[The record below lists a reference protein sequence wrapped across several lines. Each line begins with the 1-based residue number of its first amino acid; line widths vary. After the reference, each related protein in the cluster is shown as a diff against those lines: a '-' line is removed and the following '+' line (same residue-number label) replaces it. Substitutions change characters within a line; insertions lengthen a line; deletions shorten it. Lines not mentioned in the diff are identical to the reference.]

1 MRILHC
7 CLACFY
13 IDNYSY
19 QENILPR
26 YHKLMGH
33 EVKIVAST
41 ESFDKNGLITY
52 VEPKR
57 YTNEDGIEVVRLP
70 YVKYLPDKVVKKLRR
85 YKGLWEELLDF
96 EPEFI
101 FIHDIQFLDIDIIR
115 KYAKTHEVKIV
126 ADCHADF
133 LNSAR
138 NFISKYIL
146 HGLIYKHCAQLI
158 EPYVTKF
165 YGVLPARV
173 DFLKNVY
180 KLPAK
185 KVDLLVMGSED
196 VKAEEAMNPERISR
210 NRVKYGVAPSDFVI
224 VFGGKI
230 DKHKTQ
236 VLMLMDAVNTM
247 EDKNVKLLVFG
258 SIIPDLKKAVED
270 RCSDRVKYIGWAT
283 SDQSYDY
290 FGMADVVCFPGRHS
304 VYWEQVAGMGIPLI
318 VKRWDGTTHVNVGGN
333 VLFLDSD
340 GVADIQDAIK
350 KVKDSY
356 STFKQAAVQSK
367 STFMYSKIA
376 ERCIEC

>member
-1 MRILHC
+1 
-7 CLACFY
+7 
-13 IDNYSY
+13 
-19 QENILPR
+19 
-26 YHKLMGH
+26 
-33 EVKIVAST
+33 
-41 ESFDKNGLITY
+41 
-52 VEPKR
+52 
-57 YTNEDGIEVVRLP
+57 
-70 YVKYLPDKVVKKLRR
+70 
-85 YKGLWEELLDF
+85 
-96 EPEFI
+96 
-101 FIHDIQFLDIDIIR
+101 
-115 KYAKTHEVKIV
+115 
-126 ADCHADF
+126 
-133 LNSAR
+133 
-138 NFISKYIL
+138 
-146 HGLIYKHCAQLI
+146 
-158 EPYVTKF
+158 
-165 YGVLPARV
+165 
-173 DFLKNVY
+173 
-180 KLPAK
+180 
-185 KVDLLVMGSED
+185 
-196 VKAEEAMNPERISR
+196 
-210 NRVKYGVAPSDFVI
+210 
-224 VFGGKI
+224 
-230 DKHKTQ
+230 
-236 VLMLMDAVNTM
+236 MLMDAVNTM

>member
-52 VEPKR
+52 IEPKR

-133 LNSAR
+133 SNSAR

-376 ERCIEC
+376 ERCIDC

>member
-33 EVKIVAST
+33 EVRIVAST

-57 YTNEDGIEVVRLP
+57 YTNEDGIDVVRLP
-70 YVKYLPDKVVKKLRR
+70 YVKCLPDKVVKKLRR
-85 YKGLWEELLDF
+85 YKGLWDELIAF

-101 FIHDIQFLDIDIIR
+101 FIHDIQFLDIDIIK
-115 KYAKTHEVKIV
+115 KYAKTHKVKIV

-133 LNSAR
+133 SNSAR
-138 NFISKYIL
+138 NFISKNIL
-146 HGLIYKHCAQLI
+146 HGVVYKHCANLI

-180 KLPAK
+180 KLPAD

-196 VKAEEAMNPERISR
+196 RKAEAAMDSERISE
-210 NRVKYGVAPSDFVI
+210 NRAKYGVDSSDFLI

-230 DKHKTQ
+230 DKYKTQ
-236 VLMLMDAVNTM
+236 VLMLMDAVNSMT
-247 EDKNVKLLVFG
+247 DNSVKLLVFG
-258 SIIPDLKKAVED
+258 SIVPDMKEEVE
-270 RCSDRVKYIGWAT
+270 RRYSDKVKYLGWAN

-318 VKRWDGTTHVNVGGN
+318 VKRWDGTTHVDVGGN
-333 VLFLDSD
+333 VFFLDSD
-340 GVADIQDAIK
+340 GVKEIQDAINT
-350 KVKDSY
+350 VRQNYRSY
-356 STFKQAAVQSK
+356 KEVAIQGK
-367 STFMYSKIA
+367 NTFMYSKIA
-376 ERCIEC
+376 ERCLDC